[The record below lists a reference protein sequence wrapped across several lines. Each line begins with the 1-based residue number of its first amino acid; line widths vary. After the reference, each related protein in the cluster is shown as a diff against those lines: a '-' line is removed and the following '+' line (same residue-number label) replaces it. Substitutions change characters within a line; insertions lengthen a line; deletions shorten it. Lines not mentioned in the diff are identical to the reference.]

1 MNNSLYLKKIDET
14 IDYSIRKRSN
24 TFNLEYL
31 VNYVINKI
39 NINTTNENDT
49 NELENILIKLMNSG
63 FGTTV
68 KTYCYYIISNFN
80 HEFSS
85 SFFSSIASKVTA
97 DATSFDKFD
106 ANLNSL
112 RNYSIL
118 NEKTII
124 DNITILE
131 QLFKNPKCNLNY
143 IVNSFY
149 FSNFPIVL

>member
-68 KTYCYYIISNFN
+68 KTYCYYIIS
-80 HEFSS
+80 
-85 SFFSSIASKVTA
+85 
-97 DATSFDKFD
+97 
-106 ANLNSL
+106 
-112 RNYSIL
+112 
-118 NEKTII
+118 
-124 DNITILE
+124 
-131 QLFKNPKCNLNY
+131 
-143 IVNSFY
+143 
-149 FSNFPIVL
+149 